1 MTVAATEKRRSRI
14 ISGWRQMPKPP
25 GPSKPK
31 FPLRPAVPAE
41 PAGPDTAIGL
51 PDASTP

>member
-1 MTVAATEKRRSRI
+1 MTVAVTEKRRSRI

-41 PAGPDTAIGL
+41 PAGPEIAPGL
-51 PDASTP
+51 PDPSGR